1 MSGVGST
8 RDKIITASNELFRRY
23 GYNGTSL
30 AQISE
35 ASGATTGSIYHFFPG
50 GKVDLGVAVVNTTGS
65 IYRELFEA
73 IAGAA
78 ENPVNGVYDVFVGAA
93 ATLEE
98 TDFIDPC
105 PIGTIA
111 REVANVSDPLRRAA
125 ADAMNSWIDAVTAH
139 LTAAGVDDDAARALG
154 ELSVSAIEGGFV
166 LARSRRDASVLV
178 RSGEQVT
185 KLIRDAVD
193 AAPLT
198 QRSGT

>member
-1 MSGVGST
+1 MSPT

-30 AQISE
+30 SQISD

-50 GKVDLGVAVVNTTGS
+50 GKVDLGVAVVSTTGG
-65 IYRELFEA
+65 IYRELFIA

-78 ENPVNGVYDVFVGAA
+78 QDPVQGILDVFIGAA

-111 REVANVSDPLRRAA
+111 REVANVSDPLRLAT
-125 ADAMNSWIDAVTAH
+125 ADAMNSWVDAVEAH
-139 LTAAGVDDDAARALG
+139 LTAAGVSDETARALA

-185 KLIRDAVD
+185 RLIRDEVAS
-193 AAPLT
+193 AALR